1 MLERI
6 SYLVYY
12 ISYFNFKIDEVYN
25 LSKKLDENRI
35 KEGVGGQAVIEGI
48 MLRNRS
54 HYVVAVRKPDKQID
68 FIKAS
73 IPENKNKLSK
83 MPFIRGIVNFV
94 DMMKLGYKT
103 LVFSANTAG
112 IEEENNKK
120 DNKPKSEKSD
130 SIAMTLSML
139 VSLAFAVGLFIAL
152 PYFITTLIGIDEKSN
167 FVVFNLV
174 RGCIKLSIFVLYL
187 LIISFFKDIKR
198 VFEYH
203 GAEHMVVNAYEHGLD
218 PDTGNIRDYT
228 TIHPRCGTT
237 FMFLVLTVSILLYM
251 FTSYFVY
258 TYIYAS
264 YTPTKIV
271 GNLTVLAINIILL
284 PIVSGISYE
293 ILKLGF
299 KFYNFPLMRL
309 AILPGLALQK
319 ITTRRPQ
326 DDEIEVALFALSKL
340 LDTSIEN
347 RTEEEVQADIKKAL
361 EINDNIKD
369 NATEEKLCV

>member
-1 MLERI
+1 MNR
-6 SYLVYY
+6 
-12 ISYFNFKIDEVYN
+12 
-25 LSKKLDENRI
+25 KLDENRI

-48 MLRNRS
+48 MLRNKS

-68 FIKAS
+68 FIKQS

-83 MPFIRGIVNFV
+83 MPFFRGVVNFI

-112 IEEENNKK
+112 IEEEKK
-120 DNKPKSEKSD
+120 DGKKTEKKSEKND
-130 SIAMTLSML
+130 NIAMTLSML
-139 VSLAFAVGLFIAL
+139 ISLAFAVGLFIAL
-152 PYFITTLIGIDEKSN
+152 PYFITTLIGINEKEN
-167 FVVFNLV
+167 FVIFNLA
-174 RGCIKLSIFVLYL
+174 RGGIKLAIFVLYL

-264 YTPTKIV
+264 YTPPKII
-271 GNLTVLAINIILL
+271 GNLTVLGINIILL

-309 AILPGLALQK
+309 AILPGLLLQK

-340 LDTSIEN
+340 LDSSVAN
-347 RTEEEVQADIKKAL
+347 RTEEDVQNDIKKAENQSNL
-361 EINDNIKD
+361 
-369 NATEEKLCV
+369 EEKLCV

>member
-1 MLERI
+1 M
-6 SYLVYY
+6 
-12 ISYFNFKIDEVYN
+12 
-25 LSKKLDENRI
+25 SKKLDENRI

-48 MLRNRS
+48 MLRNKS

-68 FIKAS
+68 FIKAA

-83 MPFIRGIVNFV
+83 LPFIRGIVNFI

-112 IEEENNKK
+112 IEEETNKK
-120 DNKPKSEKSD
+120 NNKPKSEKSE

-167 FVVFNLV
+167 FIVFNLV

-187 LIISFFKDIKR
+187 LVISFFKDIKR

-218 PDTGNIRDYT
+218 PDSGNIRDYT

-264 YTPTKIV
+264 YTPPKIV

-340 LDTSIEN
+340 LDTSIEK
-347 RTEEEVQADIKKAL
+347 RTEEEVQADIKKVL
-361 EINDNIKD
+361 ENNDNT
-369 NATEEKLCV
+369 AEERLCV

>member
-1 MLERI
+1 MNR
-6 SYLVYY
+6 
-12 ISYFNFKIDEVYN
+12 
-25 LSKKLDENRI
+25 KLDENRI

-48 MLRNRS
+48 MLRNKS
-54 HYVVAVRKPDKQID
+54 HYVVAVRKPDKEID
-68 FIKAS
+68 FIKQS

-83 MPFIRGIVNFV
+83 MPFFRGVVNFI

-112 IEEENNKK
+112 IEEEKNDSKK
-120 DNKPKSEKSD
+120 PKEKSEKND
-130 SIAMTLSML
+130 NIAMTLSML

-152 PYFITTLIGIDEKSN
+152 PYFITTLIGINEKEN
-167 FVVFNLV
+167 FVIFNLA
-174 RGCIKLSIFVLYL
+174 RGGIKLAIFVLYL

-264 YTPTKIV
+264 YTPPKII
-271 GNLTVLAINIILL
+271 GNLTVLGINIILL

-309 AILPGLALQK
+309 AILPGLLLQK

-340 LDTSIEN
+340 LDSSVAN
-347 RTEEEVQADIKKAL
+347 RTEEDVQNDIKKAENQSNL
-361 EINDNIKD
+361 
-369 NATEEKLCV
+369 EEKLCV